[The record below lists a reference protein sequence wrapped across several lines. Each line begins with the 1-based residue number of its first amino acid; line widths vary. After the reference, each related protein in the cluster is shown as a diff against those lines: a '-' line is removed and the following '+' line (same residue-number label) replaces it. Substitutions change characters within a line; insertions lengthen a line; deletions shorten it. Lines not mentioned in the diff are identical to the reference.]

1 MASRRAPATGAFVV
15 SSWGSTAAC
24 RDEGWTGAAG
34 PGIVRPLGATQGK
47 IMCLLS
53 MQRKAALTMTPI
65 ENITMVQQRDT
76 ADAARRWGFVCAM
89 A

>member
-1 MASRRAPATGAFVV
+1 
-15 SSWGSTAAC
+15 
-24 RDEGWTGAAG
+24 
-34 PGIVRPLGATQGK
+34 
-47 IMCLLS
+47 MCLLS